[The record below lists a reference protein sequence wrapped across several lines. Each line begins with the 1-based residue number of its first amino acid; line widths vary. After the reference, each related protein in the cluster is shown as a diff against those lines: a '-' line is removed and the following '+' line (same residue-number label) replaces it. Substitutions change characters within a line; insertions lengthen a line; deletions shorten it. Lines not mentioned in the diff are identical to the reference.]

1 MLYTRKGHSWM
12 LYTERFTTEYVTP
25 ERATAKCFTW
35 LNALQREGHRWTL
48 YTERFTGES
57 LHRKGHSW
65 MLYTERV
72 TAEYFTLRWSQLEF
86 YTEMVELSALNNQDH
101 SWVLYIDRVIAR
113 YFTQT
118 WSHLNTLHRDDHRW
132 VFIQTVS
139 NSWMCAHREWHSW
152 ILYALRVTQLN
163 TLHTESNTAEYF
175 THRE

>member
-1 MLYTRKGHSWM
+1 MLYM
-12 LYTERFTTEYVTP
+12 AE
-25 ERATAKCFTW
+25 CFTKRGSQMNTIHREVHRW
-35 LNALQREGHRWTL
+35 EFTQERSQLNA
-48 YTERFTGES
+48 

-65 MLYTERV
+65 IL
-72 TAEYFTLRWSQLEF
+72 
-86 YTEMVELSALNNQDH
+86 YTEMVTARILHRDGRAERSEQSGSLLSPLHDG
-101 SWVLYIDRVIAR
+101 VIAR